1 MDSHGRSSAR
11 RARWKG
17 CRVRDTL
24 RWVVGELYT
33 LFTSHYW
40 LFTSHYCG
48 KKISTPPPTL
58 TLYRKSGQHG
68 AHAACAQCERSREAD
83 TRPHRGPAVGQRVG
97 DRGSRALGARLH
109 QRQRHHRRP
118 EVWHDCARCTA
129 CTIEPQQH
137 PLLID
142 SLAASLLPTRYQA
155 SCCAS
160 CSGFAARLTG
170 RSCTSSRGRAASHS
184 FAGIYCSYP
193 RSRTAADG

>member
-1 MDSHGRSSAR
+1 MGGAFQRTEAR
-11 RARWKG
+11 GGSWG
-17 CRVRDTL
+17 DRVRIRAGL
-24 RWVVGELYT
+24 GRGVRVGSGWGGMRPADRL
-33 LFTSHYW
+33 HQVW
-40 LFTSHYCG
+40 
-48 KKISTPPPTL
+48 PT
-58 TLYRKSGQHG
+58 RR
-68 AHAACAQCERSREAD
+68 HAARTHCQRSREAD
-83 TRPHRGPAVGQRVG
+83 TRPHRGPAVGKRVG

-109 QRQRHHRRP
+109 QRQRHHRRA

-170 RSCTSSRGRAASHS
+170 RSCTSLRGRAASHS